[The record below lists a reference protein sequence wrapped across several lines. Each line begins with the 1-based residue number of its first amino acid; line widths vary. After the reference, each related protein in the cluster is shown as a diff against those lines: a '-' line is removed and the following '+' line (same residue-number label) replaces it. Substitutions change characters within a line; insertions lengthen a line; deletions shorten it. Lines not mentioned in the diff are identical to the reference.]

1 MSFELMCAVNSVA
14 LKLMV
19 APFILYS
26 LSLFLPAK
34 HGGVNRMGH
43 VTAGALLPKLI
54 HKDINVKTYGL
65 LYSA

>member
-1 MSFELMCAVNSVA
+1 
-14 LKLMV
+14 MV